1 MSSLPK
7 GHTGLDRTPAPPR
20 QRTTMKQLISI
31 SLTIKAYPKHGPSG
45 YMTIPVY
52 LYSEITLQ
60 TLYHWCLINHR
71 WYQKDQSNSPSSNIY
86 SSQFDFRP
94 LIRSKPVYYWNSKWP
109 VSGSVQY
116 SICVGYATQK
126 LLIDYTKTFNRFNE
140 LRQLVSRIV
149 QYFVTCVLLKIY
161 LWLQGF

>member
-1 MSSLPK
+1 
-7 GHTGLDRTPAPPR
+7 
-20 QRTTMKQLISI
+20 MKQLISI

-94 LIRSKPVYYWNSKWP
+94 LIRSKPVYY
-109 VSGSVQY
+109 
-116 SICVGYATQK
+116 
-126 LLIDYTKTFNRFNE
+126 
-140 LRQLVSRIV
+140 
-149 QYFVTCVLLKIY
+149 
-161 LWLQGF
+161 